1 VLPDLPQGRQRHL
14 HRLLEQ
20 LLATWPTAP
29 LVAVVCDNT
38 IIHRSKIVQ
47 RWLAAHPRILVL
59 HGARYSPQDNPVE
72 RIWVRSRRGWP
83 TPPP

>member
-1 VLPDLPQGRQRHL
+1 MESWGEVI
-14 HRLLEQ
+14 
-20 LLATWPTAP
+20 AP
-29 LVAVVCDNT
+29 LVALVCDNT

-59 HGARYSPQDNPVE
+59 HGARYSP
-72 RIWVRSRRGWP
+72 RTTRSSASGVRSRRGWP